1 MIIRQTRQPLRHLF
15 LTLLFAVAVSGL
27 AAQAV
32 PVDRYRG
39 LQPVMVVFSSDRDD
53 VRPFEFNLAL
63 STNWDR
69 ILSREIAVLD
79 VGPLAYDVEAVAR
92 QLELGTRDFAI
103 VLIGRDGSQL
113 MTTEDPGDLGELL
126 RRLDLHRNEEDE
138 P

>member
-1 MIIRQTRQPLRHLF
+1 MTQFSTRRGRRLPF
-15 LTLLFAVAVSGL
+15 LSVLLSIAAVPL

-32 PVDRYRG
+32 PVDRYQG
-39 LQPVMVVFSSDRDD
+39 VQPVMVIFSSDRDD

-69 ILSREIAVLD
+69 ILSRNIAVLD

-92 QLELGTRDFAI
+92 QLELGSREFAV
-103 VLIGRDGSQL
+103 VLIARDGSTI
-113 MTTEDPGDLGELL
+113 MTTDDPAGLGELL
-126 RRLDLHRNEEDE
+126 RRFDLYSNEEDS